1 MGELVVQQF
10 VSADGFAADDNNR
23 FTLFDDVEGDSSDF
37 DQCNL
42 RWMEGLGAIVLGA
55 ETYRMFSSYWPTPQ
69 ADGEL
74 VGPTLNALPKYVFS
88 RTLTSAPWGDHPA
101 AAVVA
106 DDVGETVR
114 RLKTEI
120 AGDLVL
126 WGSLSLGQSLFR
138 AGAVDIVRLV
148 VLPVAIGSGRTVFP
162 AGQPPTRLHLVG
174 SRTFAAGLVA
184 SDYTVVRESEGKTSM
199 SGPAGG
205 GARLGDRPERDL
217 LVGDATAWP
226 AGQCTSPPLPERASS
241 PSSGCCH
248 EARMNAWGDPVSSC
262 MQVLT
267 RQRHRTSLHQ
277 QTRSTPFGTAT
288 ECEHVQEGRRASVR
302 RAPRPYRSGHAPWQA
317 ESTQRDRVSLRSV
330 GSPMCVPAG
339 ATNRWCRESAMPLL
353 GS

>member
-10 VSADGFAADDNNR
+10 VSADGFAADDDNR

-55 ETYRMFSSYWPTPQ
+55 ETYRMFSGYWPTPQ

-106 DDVGETVR
+106 GDVGETVR

-126 WGSLSLGQSLFR
+126 WGSLSLGHSLFR
-138 AGAVDIVRLV
+138 TRAVDIVRLV

-174 SRTFAAGLVA
+174 SQTFAAGLVA
-184 SDYTVVRESEGKTSM
+184 SDYTVVRESEGKH
-199 SGPAGG
+199 P
-205 GARLGDRPERDL
+205 
-217 LVGDATAWP
+217 
-226 AGQCTSPPLPERASS
+226 
-241 PSSGCCH
+241 
-248 EARMNAWGDPVSSC
+248 
-262 MQVLT
+262 
-267 RQRHRTSLHQ
+267 
-277 QTRSTPFGTAT
+277 
-288 ECEHVQEGRRASVR
+288 
-302 RAPRPYRSGHAPWQA
+302 
-317 ESTQRDRVSLRSV
+317 
-330 GSPMCVPAG
+330 
-339 ATNRWCRESAMPLL
+339 
-353 GS
+353 